1 MNERGLSA
9 IRFADS
15 PLIVYSGIGAPENS
29 LILQIS
35 PIVATMTALMVCSL
49 FSA

>member
-15 PLIVYSGIGAPENS
+15 PLFLCPGVGAPGNS

-35 PIVATMTALMVCSL
+35 PIVATMTALMVWSL